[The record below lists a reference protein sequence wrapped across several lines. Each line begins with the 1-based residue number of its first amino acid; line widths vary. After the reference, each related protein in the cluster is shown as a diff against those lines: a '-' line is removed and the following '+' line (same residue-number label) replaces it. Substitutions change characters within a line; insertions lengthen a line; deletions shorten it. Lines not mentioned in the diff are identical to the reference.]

1 MAPGQSNLSM
11 YLRNLNELIQK
22 DPSNIKV
29 FIQDLPN
36 LLLHPDNEPVILFS
50 KIRDTNDKKILCNL
64 LGMLIKR
71 LNVSSRRSKQA
82 FTSLWDK
89 LKRCLE
95 IIMED
100 ALNNDVGV
108 REDLDIEIL
117 LRRIVQL
124 GVDVRGISS
133 LIGVSVWL
141 GMDLDVQFKDI
152 RFSKD
157 LFNIAINPADL
168 NSEINQK
175 SLFMYCQQF
184 QFDKYP
190 LIFKDIAD
198 SSPELINLYFKP
210 QYYSTKI
217 TSELIDLRELKLE
230 FIQNLKMLQTSEW
243 LKFDTNVLL
252 ILLSKLNFSDGKEVC
267 VVLELLTEMAST
279 IDLRPDNAC
288 LLKRL
293 CEIQK
298 MIKLEMLV
306 DSALCKYWC
315 FVSALL
321 SCDGIQD
328 GSLFNLEKGILFTLE
343 SADLV
348 KSKTSV
354 CRVIAQYW
362 TKLESKDKITQLLM
376 NLINENV
383 NNKLK
388 WNIAIAL
395 MNVEASDTEILRIKD
410 FWLMELVKFDNFK
423 LILFYLKLLLK
434 WSDSRDLFDKDDFGT
449 MWSSLNKLKSFI
461 QGNADN
467 LECECEEDDNLVIEN
482 ARKVEGLLK
491 SILIG
496 GTEGEED

>member
-1 MAPGQSNLSM
+1 M

-22 DPSNIKV
+22 DPSNIKI

-36 LLLHPDNEPVILFS
+36 LLFQPDNEPVILFS

-64 LGMLIKR
+64 LVMLIKR

-82 FTSLWDK
+82 FTSMWDK

-100 ALNNDVGV
+100 ALNNEVDG
-108 REDLDIEIL
+108 REDLDFEIL

-133 LIGVSVWL
+133 LTGVSMWL
-141 GMDLDVQFKDI
+141 AMDLDVKLKEI

-157 LFNIAINPADL
+157 LFNFPINPADF
-168 NSEINQK
+168 NSGMNQK
-175 SLFMYCQQF
+175 TLFMYCQQF
-184 QFDKYP
+184 QIDKFP
-190 LIFKDIAD
+190 LIFKEIAD
-198 SSPELINLYFKP
+198 PSPELINLYFKP
-210 QYYSTKI
+210 QYYNTQI
-217 TSELIDLRELKLE
+217 TSELIELHDLKLE
-230 FIQNLKMLQTSEW
+230 FMQNLKMLQTSEW

-252 ILLSKLNFSDGKEVC
+252 TLLSKLNFTGGKEAC
-267 VVLELLTEMAST
+267 VVFELLTEMANT
-279 IDLRPDNAC
+279 IDLRPANTF

-298 MIKLEMLV
+298 MIKLEKLA

-321 SCDGIQD
+321 SCDGIED

-343 SADLV
+343 SADLF

-354 CRVIAQYW
+354 CRVIAQFW
-362 TKLESKDKITQLLM
+362 TKLERKDKITQLLL

-383 NNKLK
+383 SNKLK

-395 MNVEASDTEILRIKD
+395 MNVEASETDILRIKE
-410 FWLMELVKFDNFK
+410 FWLKELIKFDNFK

-496 GTEGEED
+496 GTEGKED

>member
-1 MAPGQSNLSM
+1 M
-11 YLRNLNELIQK
+11 YLKNLNELIQK
-22 DPSNIKV
+22 DPSNIKI

-36 LLLHPDNEPVILFS
+36 LLFQSDNEPVVLFS

-64 LGMLIKR
+64 LSMLIKR
-71 LNVSSRRSKQA
+71 LSVSSRRSKQA

-100 ALNNDVGV
+100 ALINDVCF

-133 LIGVSVWL
+133 LTDVSMWL
-141 GMDLDVQFKDI
+141 AMDLDVQLKEI
-152 RFSKD
+152 RFATD
-157 LFNIAINPADL
+157 LFNVPINPADF
-168 NSEINQK
+168 NSEMNQK

-184 QFDKYP
+184 QIDKFP
-190 LIFKDIAD
+190 LYFKEIAD
-198 SSPELINLYFKP
+198 PSPELINLYFKP
-210 QYYSTKI
+210 QYYSTEI
-217 TSELIDLRELKLE
+217 TSELIELHDLKLE
-230 FIQNLKMLQTSEW
+230 FIQNLKMLQASEW
-243 LKFDTNVLL
+243 LKFDSNVLL
-252 ILLSKLNFSDGKEVC
+252 ILLSKLNFTGGKEVC
-267 VVLELLTEMAST
+267 VALELLTEIVST
-279 IDLRPDNAC
+279 IDLRPENIF
-288 LLKRL
+288 LLKKL

-298 MIKLEMLV
+298 MIKLELLA
-306 DSALCKYWC
+306 DLALCKYWC

-321 SCDGIQD
+321 SCDGIED
-328 GSLFNLEKGILFTLE
+328 DSLFNLEKGILFTLE

-362 TKLESKDKITQLLM
+362 TKLEGKAIITELLM

-395 MNVEASDTEILRIKD
+395 MNVEASDTEILRIKE
-410 FWLMELVKFDNFK
+410 FCLKELMKFDNFK

-434 WSDSRDLFDKDDFGT
+434 WSDSRDLFDKDDFGI

-461 QGNADN
+461 QGNVDN
-467 LECECEEDDNLVIEN
+467 LECEWEDDENLVIEN

-496 GTEGEED
+496 GKGGDD